1 MESAFSWIGSIIQ
14 WFGLF
19 IPRRVIVRKTDKLIK
34 FTYSG
39 DVVEKGPGIRW
50 FWPFTTEIIQLS
62 VVRQPLDIKTT
73 RFTTADGRACI
84 ADCTVV
90 YVISDAVKFLTEN
103 FDGHLALSECV
114 NACLKNKL
122 SEMTFKEI
130 QESNT
135 LNEELTDIIST
146 DTEDFGVDIEYVRL
160 QDFTWV
166 IPISLIG
173 NDSTKFIAGSI

>member
-1 MESAFSWIGSIIQ
+1 MSQ
-14 WFGLF
+14 N
-19 IPRRVIVRKTDKLIK
+19 
-34 FTYSG
+34 
-39 DVVEKGPGIRW
+39 
-50 FWPFTTEIIQLS
+50 
-62 VVRQPLDIKTT
+62 
-73 RFTTADGRACI
+73 
-84 ADCTVV
+84 
-90 YVISDAVKFLTEN
+90 EN
-103 FDGHLALSECV
+103 LR
-114 NACLKNKL
+114 NQI
-122 SEMTFKEI
+122 EI